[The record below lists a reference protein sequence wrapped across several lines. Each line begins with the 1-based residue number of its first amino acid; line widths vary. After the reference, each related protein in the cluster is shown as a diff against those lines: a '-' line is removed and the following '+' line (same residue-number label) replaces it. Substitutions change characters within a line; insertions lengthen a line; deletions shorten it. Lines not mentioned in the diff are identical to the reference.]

1 MRSHKKRTRAC
12 AFVRNRRLLTT
23 HTHCV
28 VCCASEHDRD
38 QKMIL
43 NRKQRKK
50 NWTCGRHNR
59 KIWRLKLHFSPNMVE
74 RSLPAVFLSGQCQR
88 CDCCVN
94 IAIST
99 WHQEFFVT
107 FLAQLCPI
115 LNVFCP
121 RKSTRSDQLVEWWK
135 KKTVLKYLFVGRH
148 CLHYS
153 NALFNIH

>member
-50 NWTCGRHNR
+50 KLNVRAPQPQN
-59 KIWRLKLHFSPNMVE
+59 LKVE
-74 RSLPAVFLSGQCQR
+74 IAFLSQYGWTIASRSIPLRPMPEMRLLREHRHFYMASRIFRYFSCAIVSYFE
-88 CDCCVN
+88 CVLPSK
-94 IAIST
+94 IYSFGPISR
-99 WHQEFFVT
+99 VM
-107 FLAQLCPI
+107 
-115 LNVFCP
+115 
-121 RKSTRSDQLVEWWK
+121 K